1 MFFNSKDK
9 VEINFIKNLYVSHIL
24 LLLLLFFFFF

>member
-24 LLLLLFFFFF
+24 LKKKYISFL